1 MTVSQY
7 RKAARAFTNS
17 SVNVLYVMSIVMV
30 VLFSIFPSVAFFFD
44 GASFSYAYFIMFL
57 LMMYTIAQMTLSE
70 SHPVFEGTQKPK
82 KGLTLSDMRGRTALY
97 QLPAGRETVVRS
109 YIGIDRALS
118 GMIFLS
124 AALFGM
130 VLIIKPAAFIFS
142 ASVFMTYLALF
153 YFVLKMADLLRSGA
167 PEKTLRLR
175 QNIYTFSCILVWV
188 FFLFDNVFDKL
199 LIASAASDPVPSVI
213 CGILC
218 IILGIVSMIIMSRLH
233 KRLLSDCKNRSIS
246 GEFIE
251 RNDENA

>member
-17 SVNVLYVMSIVMV
+17 SVNVLYVMSIVMIV
-30 VLFSIFPSVAFFFD
+30 VFSFFSPVAVFFD
-44 GASFSYAYFIMFL
+44 RASFSYAYFISFM
-57 LMMYTIAQMTLSE
+57 LMMYTMAQMTLSE

-109 YIGIDRALS
+109 YIGIDRVLS

-142 ASVFMTYLALF
+142 ASVFMTYLALS

-175 QNIYTFSCILVWV
+175 QIIYTFSCILVWV
-188 FFLFDNVFDKL
+188 FLLFDDKL
-199 LIASAASDPVPSVI
+199 DELMTASAASDPAPSVI

-233 KRLLSDCKNRSIS
+233 KGLLENCKNRSIS
-246 GEFIE
+246 GELIE
-251 RNDENA
+251 RNDVNA

>member
-82 KGLTLSDMRGRTALY
+82 KGLTLSDMRGRIALY
-97 QLPAGRETVVRS
+97 QLPAGREIVVRS

-118 GMIFLS
+118 SMIFLS

-130 VLIIKPAAFIFS
+130 VLIIKSAAFIFS

>member
-118 GMIFLS
+118 SMIFLS

>member
-7 RKAARAFTNS
+7 RKAAKALTNS
-17 SVNVLYVMSIVMV
+17 SVNVIYVMSIAMI
-30 VLFSIFPSVAFFFD
+30 VLFSFFSPVVVFFE
-44 GASFSYAYFIMFL
+44 GASFSYAYFITFL
-57 LMMYTIAQMTLSE
+57 LMMYTMAQLALSE

-82 KGLTLSDMRGRTALY
+82 KGMTLSDMRGRTALY
-97 QLPAGRETVVRS
+97 QFPAGRETVVRS

-142 ASVFMTYLALF
+142 ASVFMTYLVLS

-175 QNIYTFSCILVWV
+175 QIIYTFSCILVWV
-188 FFLFDNVFDKL
+188 FFLFDDVFDKL

-233 KRLLSDCKNRSIS
+233 KKLLENCQNRSIS

>member
-7 RKAARAFTNS
+7 RKAAKALTNS
-17 SVNVLYVMSIVMV
+17 SVNLLYVMSIVMV
-30 VLFSIFPSVAFFFD
+30 VLFSFFPSVAVFFD
-44 GASFSYAYFIMFL
+44 GASFSYAYFITFL
-57 LMMYTIAQMTLSE
+57 LMMYTMAQMALSE

-124 AALFGM
+124 SALFGA

-142 ASVFMTYLALF
+142 ASVFMTYLALS
-153 YFVLKMADLLRSGA
+153 YFVLKLADLLRSGA

-175 QNIYTFSCILVWV
+175 QIIYTFSCILVWV
-188 FFLFDNVFDKL
+188 FFLFDDKL
-199 LIASAASDPVPSVI
+199 DGLITASAASDPVPSVI

-233 KRLLSDCKNRSIS
+233 KKLLENCQNRSIS